1 VGLRAKLLWM
11 LLGQAL
17 LLLFVWANL
26 TLWAGELIDATCTE
40 GRLSSHQAE
49 CINVRE
55 WDKCPKYR
63 HAQSGLV
70 RNDVCGHGPSGACQ
84 AEVGY
89 RVIVRECSE
98 FMRKW
103 SLRDNETWEPIR
115 KRLQI
120 FFFGKKI

>member
-1 VGLRAKLLWM
+1 MGLRAKLLWM

-26 TLWAGELIDATCTE
+26 TLWAGEFIDTICTE

-49 CINVRE
+49 CINSRE

-63 HAQSGLV
+63 HAQADLA
-70 RNDVCGHGPSGACQ
+70 RNKVCGHGPSGACQ
-84 AEVGY
+84 VEAGD

-98 FMRKW
+98 FLRKF

-115 KRLQI
+115 DRLQI
-120 FFFGKKI
+120 FLFGKKI